1 MNSKISRPE
10 WASWAPLLLT
20 AIVFGAGAAVAFW

>member
-10 WASWAPLLLT
+10 WSSWAPLLMTL
-20 AIVFGAGAAVAFW
+20 AVVAAGAAVAFW